1 MNGQVP
7 RLRMFASPNGSGKS
21 SIQAVISPELLG
33 IYINPDDIEKE
44 IRERGDAL
52 DLRAYAAMVQA
63 QPVG

>member
-7 RLRMFASPNGSGKS
+7 RLRMFAGPNGSGKS
-21 SIQAVISPELLG
+21 SIQAVISRELLG

-52 DLRAYAAMVQA
+52 DLRAYGAFIRH
-63 QPVG
+63 